1 MISLSFYLFIITILF
16 LFYVELTV
24 GNVIY
29 RIVSSG
35 EKKFNIYHGI
45 SYLLE
50 PFTNTFL
57 WNWRLLDVNYIF
69 IIIVSIIVYLS
80 FLVNLI

>member
-1 MISLSFYLFIITILF
+1 MISLSIYLIIITILF

-29 RIVSSG
+29 RIVSTG
-35 EKKFNIYHGI
+35 EKQFNIYYGI

-50 PFTNTFL
+50 PFRNLFL

-69 IIIVSIIVYLS
+69 MIIVSIIIYQS
-80 FLVNLI
+80 ILVNLK

>member
-57 WNWRLLDVNYIF
+57 WNWRLLDVNYII
-69 IIIVSIIVYLS
+69 IIIVSIIVYQS
-80 FLVNLI
+80 ILVNLK

>member
-69 IIIVSIIVYLS
+69 IIIVSIIVYQS
-80 FLVNLI
+80 ILVNLK

>member
-1 MISLSFYLFIITILF
+1 MINFLLYLFIITILF
-16 LFYVELTV
+16 LLYVELTV

-35 EKKFNIYHGI
+35 EKKINIYYVI

-50 PFTNTFL
+50 PFKNTFL
-57 WNWRLLDVNYIF
+57 WNWKLLDINYIF
-69 IIIVSIIVYLS
+69 IIIISTIFYQNV
-80 FLVNLI
+80 LVNLK

>member
-1 MISLSFYLFIITILF
+1 MIPLSIYLIIITILF

-29 RIVSSG
+29 RIVSTG
-35 EKKFNIYHGI
+35 EKKWNIYYGI

-50 PFTNTFL
+50 PLKNTFL

-69 IIIVSIIVYLS
+69 IITVSIIIYQNI
-80 FLVNLI
+80 LVNLK